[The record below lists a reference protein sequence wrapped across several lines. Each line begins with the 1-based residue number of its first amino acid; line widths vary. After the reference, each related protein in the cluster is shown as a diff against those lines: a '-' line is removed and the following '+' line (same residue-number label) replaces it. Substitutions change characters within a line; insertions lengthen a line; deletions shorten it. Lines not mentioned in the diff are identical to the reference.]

1 VDVRV
6 RVIGGF
12 EVEGLD
18 APRLGSRKARTLL
31 KMLALQRG
39 RAVTVELLAERL
51 WPDVAPANPT
61 EQVRVLVSRLRGVLG
76 AERLPRTDAGY
87 ALLADWL
94 DLDALAELVADARRR
109 IASGTPGSARAAC
122 TAALELVRGPLLPDE
137 PDAEWAEADR
147 SLLARLELDARRS
160 GADAALAAGDHA
172 GAALLAQGALDD
184 DPFDEVLVRILMRG
198 LVGSGRP
205 ASALA
210 AYAALRE
217 HLAEELGVSPTP
229 ETEELHTAILLAPP
243 DEVDLRPAGVT
254 PGASL
259 PGRSDVLAALDASL
273 ADAAAG
279 RGSLVLVEG
288 EAGMGKTRL
297 LEVWCAAARA
307 GGATVLAGRCE
318 ELTRSLPLQP
328 VLAALDDHLA
338 VLDPDEVA
346 AALGPEADVLARF
359 LGRSAERVGPA
370 LPVALRDRG
379 DAQLLMFTA
388 LLAVLRRLPAPVV
401 LALDDVH
408 LAGSATV
415 EWLHLVT
422 RRARES
428 PLLVVA
434 TQRPEEASA
443 LVPATRVVLGP
454 LDAAAAAEVVGAGPA
469 ERLLAR
475 SGGNPL
481 FLVELAAVVPGGEL
495 PATVR
500 DAVDASCE
508 RAGPTVGATLRS
520 AAVLGP
526 VVDLELLAAVLRAS
540 PVDLL
545 DHLEQ
550 GVRRRFLVEQAGT
563 FRFRH
568 DLVREAL
575 AASAS
580 DPRRQVLHRE
590 AGRALSRRSRPDP
603 LAVAFHARLGGD
615 DELAAR
621 ALVEAAAITSRAH
634 DQNEARRLLDES
646 IALVDSCEAR
656 LLRGRVQIMRG
667 EYVAAGHDLD
677 VARAEG
683 AGADALEL
691 AAWARHYRRDFVE
704 ARRLAD
710 EGAATAERD
719 EQRVGCLMI
728 GGWVSQCLGDLPD
741 AELRLE
747 EADRL
752 ARGVWRPLTQ
762 VWLGGLRVHQG
773 RCAEGVAL
781 INPTTINEGVGGAG
795 YPALHAHLFTSLAL
809 ANLGR
814 ADEALRAVDV
824 LDAEVERTGTG
835 RWAGRADNTRGWILR
850 GLGERGAAREANER
864 GLELSTA
871 IAMAEPMAH
880 AHLDLASAALLDGDL
895 DGATAEV
902 AAAQLVGR
910 THALAW
916 RHLLRARLYEA
927 EIALARG
934 DAAVAA
940 EAAGEVEA
948 EARRIGTARYVALAG
963 VLRATA
969 LAQVGEPVDPASVDR
984 LLAELPRVAGL
995 EAWRVTAQLAAAAG
1009 SDRWWD
1015 VADARVAE
1023 LVACAGDHA
1032 ATLQREAGATVARMR
1047 TAGRNGAT
1055 S

>member
-1 VDVRV
+1 
-6 RVIGGF
+6 
-12 EVEGLD
+12 
-18 APRLGSRKARTLL
+18 
-31 KMLALQRG
+31 M
-39 RAVTVELLAERL
+39 
-51 WPDVAPANPT
+51 
-61 EQVRVLVSRLRGVLG
+61 
-76 AERLPRTDAGY
+76 
-87 ALLADWL
+87 
-94 DLDALAELVADARRR
+94 
-109 IASGTPGSARAAC
+109 
-122 TAALELVRGPLLPDE
+122 
-137 PDAEWAEADR
+137 
-147 SLLARLELDARRS
+147 
-160 GADAALAAGDHA
+160 
-172 GAALLAQGALDD
+172 
-184 DPFDEVLVRILMRG
+184 
-198 LVGSGRP
+198 
-205 ASALA
+205 
-210 AYAALRE
+210 
-217 HLAEELGVSPTP
+217 
-229 ETEELHTAILLAPP
+229 
-243 DEVDLRPAGVT
+243 
-254 PGASL
+254 
-259 PGRSDVLAALDASL
+259 
-273 ADAAAG
+273 
-279 RGSLVLVEG
+279 
-288 EAGMGKTRL
+288 
-297 LEVWCAAARA
+297 
-307 GGATVLAGRCE
+307 
-318 ELTRSLPLQP
+318 
-328 VLAALDDHLA
+328 
-338 VLDPDEVA
+338 
-346 AALGPEADVLARF
+346 
-359 LGRSAERVGPA
+359 PA

-388 LLAVLRRLPAPVV
+388 LLAVLQRLPPPVV

-415 EWLHLVT
+415 EWLHLVA

-454 LDAAAAAEVVGAGPA
+454 LDAEAAAEVVGTGPA
-469 ERLLAR
+469 ERLLSR

-481 FLVELAAVVPGGEL
+481 FLVELAAVDPDGEL

-540 PVDLL
+540 PVELL

-590 AGRALSRRSRPDP
+590 AGRALSRRPRPDP

-615 DELAAR
+615 DELAAH
-621 ALVEAAAITSRAH
+621 ALVEAATLTSRAH

-667 EYVAAGHDLD
+667 EYVAAGYDLD
-677 VARAEG
+677 VALAEG

-728 GGWVSQCLGDLPD
+728 GGWVSQCLGELPD

-850 GLGERGAAREANER
+850 GLGARDAAREAER
-864 GLELSTA
+864 ARPRAEHRHRHGGTDGACPPRPGVGSTPRRRPRRGHHRGRGRSPRGSHA
-871 IAMAEPMAH
+871 RPRRGATCCGPACTRRRSPSPGAMPPSRPRRPARSRPRRA
-880 AHLDLASAALLDGDL
+880 ASAQRGTWRWQ
-895 DGATAEV
+895 GCC
-902 AAAQLVGR
+902 GR
-910 THALAW
+910 
-916 RHLLRARLYEA
+916 RHWSGRVSRSTPPPSTGCWPSCRGSRGSRPGGSPRSSRLP
-927 EIALARG
+927 R
-934 DAAVAA
+934 D
-940 EAAGEVEA
+940 
-948 EARRIGTARYVALAG
+948 RIGGGTWPTPG
-963 VLRATA
+963 SPSWSRA
-969 LAQVGEPVDPASVDR
+969 
-984 LLAELPRVAGL
+984 
-995 EAWRVTAQLAAAAG
+995 
-1009 SDRWWD
+1009 
-1015 VADARVAE
+1015 
-1023 LVACAGDHA
+1023 AGDHA
-1032 ATLQREAGATVARMR
+1032 ATLQREAGATLARMR
-1047 TAGRNGAT
+1047 TAGRKGAT